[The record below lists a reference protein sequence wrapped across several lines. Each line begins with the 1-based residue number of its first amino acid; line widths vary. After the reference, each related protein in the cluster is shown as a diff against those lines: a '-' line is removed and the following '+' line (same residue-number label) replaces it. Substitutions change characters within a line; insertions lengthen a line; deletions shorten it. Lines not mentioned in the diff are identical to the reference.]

1 MKYKKII
8 LALLILFGI
17 VHRLR
22 AQVDPHFSQ
31 YYANPLWLNPALTG
45 VINGDTRVTGNFKN
59 QWATV
64 GKGYTTGSASVDVRP
79 TDQAS
84 VGFTIL
90 NQAAGDAGFNY
101 LSAYGSFG
109 YAIAVSRDGNQKVS
123 FGVQAGL
130 INRSFDMT
138 KLQFGSQYNSETGFN
153 PNMPSLE
160 NFSSTHTTIFDVNC
174 GIFYY
179 NGDPLSNVNLF
190 GGFSMAHLS
199 RPKDPFSASADNK
212 LPFRYILHGGA
223 RIRVNDAFDVTPN
236 ALYIRQLNAQIRG
249 LGAYS
254 ELKMQNG
261 EGLILGGMY
270 RVNDAAVADV
280 GYHFNN
286 TIIGLS
292 YDFNTS
298 SLTQATAGQGG
309 LELSVSYVFHKR
321 ISQPEPICPRL

>member
-1 MKYKKII
+1 MKNKAMIM
-8 LALLILFGI
+8 ALLLFVGTAC
-17 VHRLR
+17 RLR

-45 VINGDTRVTGNFKN
+45 VINGDMRVSGNFKN
-59 QWATV
+59 QWAMV
-64 GKGYTTGSASVDVRP
+64 GKGYQTGSASVDFRP

-84 VGFTIL
+84 VGFSIL

-109 YAIAVSRDGNQKVS
+109 YAIAVSGDGNQKVS

-130 INRSFDMT
+130 INRSFDVT
-138 KLQFGSQYNSETGFN
+138 KLQFGSQYNAELGFD
-153 PNMPSLE
+153 PNMASLE
-160 NFSSTHTTIFDVNC
+160 SFSSTHSTVVDVN
-174 GIFYY
+174 GGVFYY
-179 NGDPLSNVNLF
+179 NGDPLSNMNWF
-190 GGFSMAHLS
+190 GGISVAHLS
-199 RPKDPFSASADNK
+199 RPRDAFAGTADGK
-212 LPFRYILHGGA
+212 IPLRSILHGGV
-223 RIRVNDAFDVTPN
+223 RIRVSDEFDVTPN
-236 ALYIRQLNAQIRG
+236 LLYIRQLDAQVRG

-254 ELKMQNG
+254 ELKMQNNG
-261 EGLILGGMY
+261 GLILGGMY
-270 RVNDAAVADV
+270 RVNDAAIADV

-286 TIIGLS
+286 TIIGVS

-298 SLTQATAGQGG
+298 SLTRATAGQGG